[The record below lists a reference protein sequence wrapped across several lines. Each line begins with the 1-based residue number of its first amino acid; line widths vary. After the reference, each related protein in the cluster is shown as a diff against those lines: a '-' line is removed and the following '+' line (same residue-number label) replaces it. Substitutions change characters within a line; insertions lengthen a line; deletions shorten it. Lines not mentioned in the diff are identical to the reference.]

1 MGWLRRTHTLRP
13 SAPPSVPLGDAAVH
27 QLSEQPRDDRRAT
40 FVGVHLRT
48 SAVAQEITWRTFTS
62 CPARAVQT
70 GRADTGW
77 TRAAAV
83 CGDARYFDRKP
94 CAIERKESHQR
105 ESSSEIDSS
114 R

>member
-48 SAVAQEITWRTFTS
+48 SAVAQEITWRTFTA

-83 CGDARYFDRKP
+83 VRRRSLFRSQTLRYRAKGAP
-94 CAIERKESHQR
+94 PA
-105 ESSSEIDSS
+105 
-114 R
+114 